1 MCVYKWTSVAA
12 MKVSGV
18 IAEKKLFGMRL
29 FVLIAACLT
38 SAVKGEA
45 VQQHFR
51 IRPSNSSVLEGGEVV
66 IPCEVTNRV
75 GAVQWVKDGFAYVI
89 QPNGDIVGHPRLKMI
104 GDQNAGIYNLRI
116 TDASLTDDGEY
127 ECQVG
132 RYLRIKPIRASA
144 HLIVT
149 SPPRKVEISS
159 HPNNR
164 EIEVK
169 VGESRRLECIVRS
182 AKPAASIIWY
192 RGNVQIKGGDTTTNA
207 ISIEGDKDAK
217 PGETSRELL
226 KYDTHGSITIVPTA
240 DDNGMDYTC
249 EASHEA
255 IPIDRPMRA
264 TIRLSVFYPPGQPYI
279 EGYTE
284 GETVQRGQNVE
295 LSCRSRGGN
304 PPADIIW
311 YRNGERI
318 SSFTRRENTFSENVL
333 SFIARAEDEK
343 ARYRCEVSNVMS
355 VQPMKVHV
363 DLTVLF
369 APAGV
374 TITGPTEAKAD
385 DQVHITC
392 MTENSNPPADIKWT
406 VDGHNFES
414 NSSKTEP
421 APNGGWIT
429 TSNVTFSINRKSRS
443 IVVIC
448 HASNAKLT
456 ENVVGTHTI
465 NVIYPPSKLSVTG
478 YEEGTTIVAGTV
490 LKLMCIAT
498 AGNPL
503 ATLTWYKNDRKVS
516 LGTVR
521 QRNHAVSSELAILV
535 NASDNNAHV
544 RCEATNSATEIPLL
558 KVLVLKVNF
567 PPERVK
573 INREPQDFH
582 AGQEGR
588 IICESSSSNPAAEM
602 SWWKNGIPVTG
613 TRNGTKP
620 GLHGGYL
627 SFVELSLDLT
637 EDMNGEVYTCEAKNT
652 ELGRSI
658 HDATTLD
665 VLYKPIFSPLDPFEL
680 TGLEGEPFVIS
691 VSARGNPNTTE
702 YTWTR
707 DGLPIVSSNRR
718 VTAHG
723 STLNITKL
731 DRHDAGTYICEALNK
746 EGTTFYQL
754 NLTVQYPA
762 KIKRISSS
770 GIVYPPGIEA
780 KLFCEIDGSP
790 IGDEFVTWQKVGS
803 NLEPGR
809 YSTSFVNRT
818 SYLHIERPSQ
828 QDVGEYL
835 CKVNNGIGNVTSDP
849 ILFITNFKPEM
860 TNTPLTRKA
869 AANKGI
875 SVHLYCKARGSPL
888 PRFSWIF
895 NRKTLSP
902 NTTENKYSITHSD
915 LSELYSETVLT
926 IHNVKAQDYGKY
938 ECRAQNKVGQSSEDI
953 LLDVTSP
960 PDKPSDLEVYNVT
973 HDSVTLIWKR
983 GFDGGLPTSYQI
995 RWRQALDYEARY
1007 YYLDIS
1013 PGENKATI
1021 SGLSLGTYYVF
1032 SVKAINEKGDSG
1044 FLPDLVKVQTL
1055 REAPPTELTS
1065 SENSSSYIIVI
1076 IITVSA
1082 SACLLIAAT
1091 IVFATIKSK
1100 KKAQRAGINK
1110 SQTADMYAPS
1120 TVNGDTMTGELSSMS
1135 DEKSDVNFDA
1145 NDYVQDEGRK
1155 TAAST
1160 YLIDQ
1165 TMQDYGKGGLEMQV
1179 HQGTLGRRSN
1189 HMQTSMNMDSPP
1201 QRTTASGT
1209 LSVSKSSYIGNPSP
1223 APPNDVSFYSVEMD
1237 NGGRGYMSYDGNP
1250 SPAPPPIGDPSGG
1263 PYYPTSLGS
1272 TGHIMGGH
1280 LGAGTGTL
1288 TRTRTLP
1295 RPVPPPDVTV
1305 MTAGTKSP
1313 IPPSVPPPPATFAR
1327 AGPNNAGPHPHA
1339 HTHPAPPPPPCQS
1352 HPLSTFAATPTYSDI
1367 DGHLV

>member
-1 MCVYKWTSVAA
+1 MEA
-12 MKVSGV
+12 SGV
-18 IAEKKLFGMRL
+18 IAERLLGMRL
-29 FVLIAACLT
+29 VGMRFLVLVAACLIPT
-38 SAVKGEA
+38 VKGEG
-45 VQQHFR
+45 QYFR
-51 IRPSNSSVLEGGEVV
+51 VRPSNSSVLEGGEVT
-66 IPCEVTNRV
+66 ISCEVGNRV
-75 GAVQWVKDGFAYVI
+75 GTVQWVKDGFAYVI
-89 QPNGDIVGHPRLKMI
+89 QQNGEIVGHPRLKLI
-104 GDQNAGIYNLRI
+104 GDQNAGIFNLKI

-132 RYLRIKPIRASA
+132 RYLRVKPIRASA

-149 SPPRKVEISS
+149 SPPQKVAISN
-159 HPNNR
+159 HPKKQI
-164 EIEVK
+164 IEVK
-169 VGESRRLECIVRS
+169 VGESRRLECIVS
-182 AKPAASIIWY
+182 AAKPAASIIWY
-192 RGNVQIKGGDTTTNA
+192 RGNTQIKGGDTTIAA
-207 ISIEGDKDAK
+207 ISIQGDKEK
-217 PGETSRELL
+217 PGDTKELL
-226 KYDTHGSITIVPTA
+226 KYDTHGSITIMPTA

-249 EASHEA
+249 EASHPA

-264 TIRLSVFYPPGQPYI
+264 TITLSVFYPPGPPYI

-295 LSCRSRGGN
+295 LACRSRGGN
-304 PPADIIW
+304 PQAEIVW
-311 YRNGERI
+311 YRNDEKV
-318 SSFTRRENTFSENVL
+318 TAAHRRGPGVSENVY
-333 SFIARAEDEK
+333 SFIARAEDDK
-343 ARYRCEVSNVMS
+343 ARYRCEVSNIMS

-385 DQVHITC
+385 DQVLITC
-392 MTENSNPPADIKWT
+392 TTENSNPPADIKWT

-414 NSSKTEP
+414 NASKTEL

-429 TSNVTFSINRKSRS
+429 SSNVTFSINRKSRS

-465 NVIYPPSKLSVTG
+465 NVIYPPSKLIVTG

-490 LKLMCIAT
+490 LKLMCTAT

-503 ATLTWYKNDRKVS
+503 PTLTWYKNDRKV

-558 KVLVLKVNF
+558 KVLVLKVYF

-588 IICESSSSNPAAEM
+588 LICESSSSNPAAEM
-602 SWWKNGIPVTG
+602 SWWKNGIPVPG
-613 TRNGTKP
+613 TRNSTKP

-627 SFVELSLDLT
+627 SSVELTLDLT
-637 EDMNGEVYTCEAKNT
+637 EDMNGEVYTCEAKNA
-652 ELGRSI
+652 ELGRSS

-665 VLYKPIFSPLDPFEL
+665 VLYKPIFSPLDPYEL

-707 DGLPIVSSNRR
+707 DGLPLGSNGKRI
-718 VTAHG
+718 TAHG
-723 STLNITKL
+723 STLNITRL

-762 KIKRISSS
+762 KIKRTSSS

-780 KLFCEIDGSP
+780 KLFCEVDGSP
-790 IGDEFVTWQKVGS
+790 IGDEYVTWQKIGS
-803 NLEPGR
+803 NPELPGR
-809 YSTSFVNRT
+809 YSTSFINRT
-818 SYLHIERPSQ
+818 SYLHIENPSQ
-828 QDVGEYL
+828 EDVGEYR
-835 CKVNNGIGNVTSDP
+835 CKVNNGIGNITSDP

-875 SVHLYCKARGSPL
+875 NVQLFCKARGSPL
-888 PRFSWIF
+888 PHFTWIF
-895 NRKTLSP
+895 NGKTLLP
-902 NTTENKYSITHSD
+902 NATEDKYSITHSD
-915 LSELYSETVLT
+915 LSELYSETTLT
-926 IHNVKAQDYGKY
+926 IYKVRSQDYGKY
-938 ECRAQNKVGQSSEDI
+938 ECLAQNKMGHSTENI

-960 PDKPSDLEVYNVT
+960 PDKPSDLEIYNYT

-983 GFDGGLPTSYQI
+983 GFDGGLPTSHQI
-995 RWRQALDYEARY
+995 RWRQALDYEDRY
-1007 YYLDIS
+1007 HYLDVV
-1013 PGENKATI
+1013 PGEYKATI

-1055 REAPPTELTS
+1055 RPNNEENLPDVLSEKGDFPMNYIYTLAATS
-1065 SENSSSYIIVI
+1065 VIIFIVNVFIMSWYIIRKRNK
-1076 IITVSA
+1076 T
-1082 SACLLIAAT
+1082 
-1091 IVFATIKSK
+1091 
-1100 KKAQRAGINK
+1100 RINK

-1145 NDYVQDEGRK
+1145 NDYVDEGRK

-1165 TMQDYGKGGLEMQV
+1165 TMQDFGKGGLEMQV

-1250 SPAPPPIGDPSGG
+1250 SPAPPAIDPTGG
-1263 PYYPTSLGS
+1263 PYYPSSMGS

-1280 LGAGTGTL
+1280 MTGASTGTL

-1327 AGPNNAGPHPHA
+1327 AGTNNGGPHSHPHL
-1339 HTHPAPPPPPCQS
+1339 HPPPPSCQS
-1352 HPLSTFAATPTYSDI
+1352 HPLSTFAATPSYSDI

>member
-1 MCVYKWTSVAA
+1 MET
-12 MKVSGV
+12 SGV
-18 IAEKKLFGMRL
+18 IAGRRLPGMRFL
-29 FVLIAACLT
+29 LLAAACLLP
-38 SAVKGEA
+38 AVKGEG
-45 VQQHFR
+45 QYFR
-51 IRPSNSSVLEGGEVV
+51 VRPSNSSVLEGGEV
-66 IPCEVTNRV
+66 IISCEVGNRV
-75 GAVQWVKDGFAYVI
+75 GTVQWVKDGFAYVI
-89 QPNGDIVGHPRLKMI
+89 QPNGEIVGHPRLKLI
-104 GDQNAGIYNLRI
+104 GDQNAGIFNLRI

-149 SPPRKVEISS
+149 SPPQKVAISN
-159 HPNNR
+159 HPKKQI
-164 EIEVK
+164 IEVK
-169 VGESRRLECIVRS
+169 VGESRRLECVVS
-182 AKPAASIIWY
+182 AAKPAASIIWY
-192 RGNVQIKGGDTTTNA
+192 RGNVILKDGDTTIAA
-207 ISIEGDKDAK
+207 ISIQGDKEK
-217 PGETSRELL
+217 PGETKELL
-226 KYDTHGSITIVPTA
+226 KYDTHGSITIMPTA

-249 EASHEA
+249 EASHPA

-264 TIRLSVFYPPGQPYI
+264 TIKLSVFYPPGQPYI

-295 LSCRSRGGN
+295 LACRSRGGN
-304 PPADIIW
+304 PPAEIVW
-311 YRNGERI
+311 YRNDEKV
-318 SSFTRRENTFSENVL
+318 TAAHRRGPSVSENVY
-333 SFIARAEDEK
+333 SFIARAEDDK
-343 ARYRCEVSNVMS
+343 ARYRCEISNIMS
-355 VQPMKVHV
+355 VQPMKAHV

-369 APAGV
+369 APSEV
-374 TITGPTEAKAD
+374 NINGPTEAKAD
-385 DQVHITC
+385 DQVLITC
-392 MTENSNPPADIKWT
+392 TTENSNPPADIKWT

-414 NSSKTEP
+414 NASKTEP

-429 TSNVTFSINRKSRS
+429 SSNVTFSINRKSRS

-465 NVIYPPSKLSVTG
+465 NVIYPPSKLTVTG

-490 LKLMCIAT
+490 LKLMCTAT

-503 ATLTWYKNDRKVS
+503 ATLTWYKNDRKV

-521 QRNHAVSSELAILV
+521 QRGNHAVSNELTMLV

-544 RCEATNSATEIPLL
+544 RCEATNSATEIPML
-558 KVLVLKVNF
+558 KVLVLKVYF

-588 IICESSSSNPAAEM
+588 LICESSSSNPAAEM
-602 SWWKNGIPVTG
+602 SWWKNGIPVPG
-613 TRNGTKP
+613 ARNSTKP

-627 SFVELSLDLT
+627 SSVELSLDLT
-637 EDMNGEVYTCEAKNT
+637 EDMNGEVYTCEAKNA
-652 ELGRSI
+652 ELGRSS

-665 VLYKPIFSPLDPFEL
+665 VLYKPIFSPLDPSEL
-680 TGLEGEPFVIS
+680 TGSEGEPFVIS

-707 DGLPIVSSNRR
+707 DGLPLGSSGKRI
-718 VTAHG
+718 TAHG
-723 STLNITKL
+723 STLNITRL

-762 KIKRISSS
+762 KIKRTSSS

-780 KLFCEIDGSP
+780 KLFCEVDGSP
-790 IGDEFVTWQKVGS
+790 IGDEYVTWQKIGS
-803 NLEPGR
+803 NPELPGR

-818 SYLHIERPSQ
+818 SYLHIEYPSQ
-828 QDVGEYL
+828 EDVGEYR

-875 SVHLYCKARGSPL
+875 NVQLFCKARGSPL
-888 PRFSWIF
+888 PRFTWIF
-895 NRKTLSP
+895 NGKTLLP
-902 NTTENKYSITHSD
+902 NATEDKYSITHSD
-915 LSELYSETVLT
+915 LSELYSETMLT
-926 IHNVKAQDYGKY
+926 IYHVRSQDYGKY
-938 ECRAQNKVGQSSEDI
+938 ECRAQNKMGLSTDDI

-960 PDKPSDLEVYNVT
+960 PDKPSDLEVYNYT
-973 HDSVTLIWKR
+973 HDSVTLAWKR
-983 GFDGGLPTSYQI
+983 GFDGGLSTSHQI
-995 RWRQALDYEARY
+995 RWRLAQDYEDRY
-1007 YYLDIS
+1007 YYLDVP
-1013 PGENKATI
+1013 PGEYKATI

-1044 FLPDLVKVQTL
+1044 FLPDLLKVQTL

-1100 KKAQRAGINK
+1100 KKVQRAGINK

-1145 NDYVQDEGRK
+1145 NDYVDEGRK

-1165 TMQDYGKGGLEMQV
+1165 TMQDFGKGGLEMQV

-1209 LSVSKSSYIGNPSP
+1209 LSGTLSKSSYIGNPSP

-1237 NGGRGYMSYDGNP
+1237 NGGRGYISYDGNP
-1250 SPAPPPIGDPSGG
+1250 SPAPPAIDPTGG
-1263 PYYPTSLGS
+1263 PYYPSSMGS

-1280 LGAGTGTL
+1280 MTGAGTGTL

-1327 AGPNNAGPHPHA
+1327 AGANNGGPHPHP
-1339 HTHPAPPPPPCQS
+1339 HSHPAPPPPSCQS

>member
-1 MCVYKWTSVAA
+1 MEA
-12 MKVSGV
+12 SGV
-18 IAEKKLFGMRL
+18 IAERLLGMRL
-29 FVLIAACLT
+29 VGMRFLVLVAACLIPT
-38 SAVKGEA
+38 IKGDG
-45 VQQHFR
+45 QYFR
-51 IRPSNSSVLEGGEVV
+51 VRPSNSSVLEGGEVT
-66 IPCEVTNRV
+66 ISCEVGNRV
-75 GAVQWVKDGFAYVI
+75 GTVQWVKDGFAYVI
-89 QPNGDIVGHPRLKMI
+89 QQNGEIVGHPRLKLI
-104 GDQNAGIYNLRI
+104 GDQNAGIFNLKI

-132 RYLRIKPIRASA
+132 RYLRVKPIRASA

-149 SPPRKVEISS
+149 SPPQKVAISN
-159 HPNNR
+159 HPKKQV
-164 EIEVK
+164 IEVK
-169 VGESRRLECIVRS
+169 VGESRRLECIVS
-182 AKPAASIIWY
+182 AAKPAASIIWY
-192 RGNVQIKGGDTTTNA
+192 RGNTQIKGGDTTIAA
-207 ISIEGDKDAK
+207 ISIQGDKEK
-217 PGETSRELL
+217 PGETKELL
-226 KYDTHGSITIVPTA
+226 KYDTHGSITIMPTA

-249 EASHEA
+249 EASHPA

-264 TIRLSVFYPPGQPYI
+264 TITLSVFYPPGPPYI

-295 LSCRSRGGN
+295 LACRSRGGN
-304 PPADIIW
+304 PQAEIVW
-311 YRNGERI
+311 YRNDEKV
-318 SSFTRRENTFSENVL
+318 TAAHRRGPGVSENVY
-333 SFIARAEDEK
+333 SFIARAEDDK
-343 ARYRCEVSNVMS
+343 ARYRCEVSNIMS

-385 DQVHITC
+385 DQVLITC
-392 MTENSNPPADIKWT
+392 TTENSNPPADIKWT

-414 NSSKTEP
+414 NASKTEL

-429 TSNVTFSINRKSRS
+429 SSNVTFSINRKSRS

-465 NVIYPPSKLSVTG
+465 NVIYPPSKLTVTG

-490 LKLMCIAT
+490 LKLMCTAT

-503 ATLTWYKNDRKVS
+503 ATLTWYKNDRKV

-558 KVLVLKVNF
+558 NVLVLKVYF

-588 IICESSSSNPAAEM
+588 LICESSSSNPAAEM
-602 SWWKNGIPVTG
+602 SWWKNGIPVPG
-613 TRNGTKP
+613 TRNSTKP

-627 SFVELSLDLT
+627 SSVELTLDLT
-637 EDMNGEVYTCEAKNT
+637 EDMNGEVYTCEAKNA
-652 ELGRSI
+652 ELGRSS

-665 VLYKPIFSPLDPFEL
+665 VLYKPIFSPLDPYEL

-707 DGLPIVSSNRR
+707 DGLPLGSSGKRI
-718 VTAHG
+718 TAHG
-723 STLNITKL
+723 STLNITRL

-762 KIKRISSS
+762 KIKRTSSS

-780 KLFCEIDGSP
+780 KLFCEVDGSP
-790 IGDEFVTWQKVGS
+790 IGDEYVTWQKIGS
-803 NLEPGR
+803 NPELPGR
-809 YSTSFVNRT
+809 YSTSFINRT
-818 SYLHIERPSQ
+818 SYLHIENPSQ
-828 QDVGEYL
+828 EDVGEYR
-835 CKVNNGIGNVTSDP
+835 CKVNNGIGNITSDP

-875 SVHLYCKARGSPL
+875 NVQLFCKARGSPL
-888 PRFSWIF
+888 PHFTWIF
-895 NRKTLSP
+895 NGKTLLP
-902 NTTENKYSITHSD
+902 NATEDKYSITHSD
-915 LSELYSETVLT
+915 LSELYSETTLT
-926 IHNVKAQDYGKY
+926 IYKVRSQDYGKY
-938 ECRAQNKVGQSSEDI
+938 ECLAQNKMGHSTENI

-960 PDKPSDLEVYNVT
+960 PDKPSDLEVYNYT

-983 GFDGGLPTSYQI
+983 GFDGGLPTSHQI
-995 RWRQALDYEARY
+995 RWRQALDYDDRY
-1007 YYLDIS
+1007 HYLDVV
-1013 PGENKATI
+1013 PGEYKATI

-1055 REAPPTELTS
+1055 REAPPTESTS

-1100 KKAQRAGINK
+1100 KKVQRTGINK

-1145 NDYVQDEGRK
+1145 NDYVDEGRK

-1165 TMQDYGKGGLEMQV
+1165 TMQDFGKGGLEMQV

-1209 LSVSKSSYIGNPSP
+1209 LSGTLSKSSYIGNPSP

-1237 NGGRGYMSYDGNP
+1237 NGGRGYIGYDGNP
-1250 SPAPPPIGDPSGG
+1250 SPAPPAIDPTGG
-1263 PYYPTSLGS
+1263 PYYPSSMGS

-1280 LGAGTGTL
+1280 MTGASTGTL

-1327 AGPNNAGPHPHA
+1327 AGTNNGGPHSHPHL
-1339 HTHPAPPPPPCQS
+1339 HPPPPSCQS
-1352 HPLSTFAATPTYSDI
+1352 HPLSTFAATPSYSDI

>member
-1 MCVYKWTSVAA
+1 MEA
-12 MKVSGV
+12 SGV
-18 IAEKKLFGMRL
+18 IAERLLGMRL
-29 FVLIAACLT
+29 VGMRFLVLVAACLIPT
-38 SAVKGEA
+38 VKGEG
-45 VQQHFR
+45 QYFR
-51 IRPSNSSVLEGGEVV
+51 VRPSNSSVLEGGEVT
-66 IPCEVTNRV
+66 ISCEVGNRV
-75 GAVQWVKDGFAYVI
+75 GTVQWVKDGFAYVI
-89 QPNGDIVGHPRLKMI
+89 QQNGEIVGHPRLKLI
-104 GDQNAGIYNLRI
+104 GDQNAGIFNLKI

-132 RYLRIKPIRASA
+132 RYLRVKPIRASA

-149 SPPRKVEISS
+149 SPPQKVAISN
-159 HPNNR
+159 HPKKQI
-164 EIEVK
+164 IEVK
-169 VGESRRLECIVRS
+169 VGESRRLECIVS
-182 AKPAASIIWY
+182 AAKPAASIIWY
-192 RGNVQIKGGDTTTNA
+192 RGNTQIKGGDTTIAA
-207 ISIEGDKDAK
+207 ISIQGDKEK
-217 PGETSRELL
+217 PGDTKELL
-226 KYDTHGSITIVPTA
+226 KYDTHGSITIMPTA

-249 EASHEA
+249 EASHPA

-264 TIRLSVFYPPGQPYI
+264 TITLSVFYPPGPPYI

-295 LSCRSRGGN
+295 LACRSRGGN
-304 PPADIIW
+304 PQAEIVW
-311 YRNGERI
+311 YRNDEKV
-318 SSFTRRENTFSENVL
+318 TAAHRRGPGVSENVY
-333 SFIARAEDEK
+333 SFIARAEDDK
-343 ARYRCEVSNVMS
+343 ARYRCEVSNIMS

-385 DQVHITC
+385 DQVLITC
-392 MTENSNPPADIKWT
+392 TTENSNPPADIKWT

-414 NSSKTEP
+414 NASKTEL

-429 TSNVTFSINRKSRS
+429 SSNVTFSINRKSRS

-465 NVIYPPSKLSVTG
+465 NVIYPPSKLIVTG

-490 LKLMCIAT
+490 LKLMCTAT

-503 ATLTWYKNDRKVS
+503 PTLTWYKNDRKV

-558 KVLVLKVNF
+558 KVLVLKVYF

-588 IICESSSSNPAAEM
+588 LICESSSSNPAAEM
-602 SWWKNGIPVTG
+602 SWWKNGIPVPG
-613 TRNGTKP
+613 TRNSTKP

-627 SFVELSLDLT
+627 SSVELTLDLT
-637 EDMNGEVYTCEAKNT
+637 EDMNGEVYTCEAKNA
-652 ELGRSI
+652 ELGRSS

-665 VLYKPIFSPLDPFEL
+665 VLYKPIFSPLDPYEL

-707 DGLPIVSSNRR
+707 DGLPLGSNGKRI
-718 VTAHG
+718 TAHG
-723 STLNITKL
+723 STLNITRL

-762 KIKRISSS
+762 KIKRTSSS

-780 KLFCEIDGSP
+780 KLFCEVDGSP
-790 IGDEFVTWQKVGS
+790 IGDEYVTWQKIGS
-803 NLEPGR
+803 NPELPGR
-809 YSTSFVNRT
+809 YSTSFINRT
-818 SYLHIERPSQ
+818 SYLHIENPSQ
-828 QDVGEYL
+828 EDVGEYR
-835 CKVNNGIGNVTSDP
+835 CKVNNGIGNITSDP

-875 SVHLYCKARGSPL
+875 NVQLFCKARGSPL
-888 PRFSWIF
+888 PHFTWIF
-895 NRKTLSP
+895 NGKTLLP
-902 NTTENKYSITHSD
+902 NATEDKYSITHSD
-915 LSELYSETVLT
+915 LSELYSETTLT
-926 IHNVKAQDYGKY
+926 IYKVRSQDYGKY
-938 ECRAQNKVGQSSEDI
+938 ECLAQNKMGHSTENI

-960 PDKPSDLEVYNVT
+960 PDKPSDLEIYNYT

-983 GFDGGLPTSYQI
+983 GFDGGLPTSHQI
-995 RWRQALDYEARY
+995 RWRQALDYEDRY
-1007 YYLDIS
+1007 HYLDVV
-1013 PGENKATI
+1013 PGEYKATI

-1055 REAPPTELTS
+1055 RPNNEENLPDVLSEKGDFPMNYIYTLAATS
-1065 SENSSSYIIVI
+1065 VIIFIVNVFIMSWYIIRKRNK
-1076 IITVSA
+1076 T
-1082 SACLLIAAT
+1082 
-1091 IVFATIKSK
+1091 
-1100 KKAQRAGINK
+1100 RINK

-1145 NDYVQDEGRK
+1145 NDYVDEGRK

-1165 TMQDYGKGGLEMQV
+1165 TMQDFGKGGLEMQV

-1209 LSVSKSSYIGNPSP
+1209 LSGTLSKSSYIGNPSP

-1250 SPAPPPIGDPSGG
+1250 SPAPPAIDPTGG
-1263 PYYPTSLGS
+1263 PYYPSSMGS

-1280 LGAGTGTL
+1280 MTGASTGTL

-1327 AGPNNAGPHPHA
+1327 AGTNNGGPHSHPHL
-1339 HTHPAPPPPPCQS
+1339 HPPPPSCQS
-1352 HPLSTFAATPTYSDI
+1352 HPLSTFAATPSYSDI

>member
-1 MCVYKWTSVAA
+1 MEA
-12 MKVSGV
+12 SGV
-18 IAEKKLFGMRL
+18 IAERLLGMRL
-29 FVLIAACLT
+29 VGMRFLVLVAACLIPV
-38 SAVKGEA
+38 VKGEG
-45 VQQHFR
+45 QYFR
-51 IRPSNSSVLEGGEVV
+51 VRPSNSSVLEGGEVT
-66 IPCEVTNRV
+66 ISCEVGNRV
-75 GAVQWVKDGFAYVI
+75 GTVQWVKDGFAYVI
-89 QPNGDIVGHPRLKMI
+89 QQNGEIVGHPRLKLI
-104 GDQNAGIYNLRI
+104 GDQSSGIFNLKI

-149 SPPRKVEISS
+149 SPPQKVAISN
-159 HPNNR
+159 HPKKQI
-164 EIEVK
+164 IEVK
-169 VGESRRLECIVRS
+169 VGESRRLECIVS
-182 AKPAASIIWY
+182 AAKPAASIIWY
-192 RGNVQIKGGDTTTNA
+192 RGNTQIKGGDTTIAA
-207 ISIEGDKDAK
+207 ISIQGDKEK
-217 PGETSRELL
+217 PGETKELV
-226 KYDTHGSITIVPTA
+226 KYDTHGSITIMPTA

-249 EASHEA
+249 EASHPA

-264 TIRLSVFYPPGQPYI
+264 TITLSVFYPPGPPYI

-295 LSCRSRGGN
+295 LACRSRGGN
-304 PPADIIW
+304 PQAEIVW
-311 YRNGERI
+311 YRNNEKV
-318 SSFTRRENTFSENVL
+318 TAAHRRGPGVSENVY
-333 SFIARAEDEK
+333 SFIARAEDDK
-343 ARYRCEVSNVMS
+343 ARYRCEVSNIMS

-385 DQVHITC
+385 DQVLITC
-392 MTENSNPPADIKWT
+392 TTENSNPPADIKWT

-414 NSSKTEP
+414 NASKTEL

-429 TSNVTFSINRKSRS
+429 SSNVTFSINRKSRS

-465 NVIYPPSKLSVTG
+465 NVIYPPSKLTVTG

-490 LKLMCIAT
+490 LKLMCTAT

-503 ATLTWYKNDRKVS
+503 ATLTWYKNDRKV

-544 RCEATNSATEIPLL
+544 RCEAMNSATEIPLL
-558 KVLVLKVNF
+558 KVLVLKVHF

-588 IICESSSSNPAAEM
+588 LICESSSSNPAAEM
-602 SWWKNGIPVTG
+602 SWWKNGIPVPG
-613 TRNGTKP
+613 TRNSTKP

-627 SFVELSLDLT
+627 SSVELTLDLT
-637 EDMNGEVYTCEAKNT
+637 EDMNGEVYTCEAKNA
-652 ELGRSI
+652 ELGRSS

-665 VLYKPIFSPLDPFEL
+665 VLYKPIFSPLDPYEL

-707 DGLPIVSSNRR
+707 DGLPLGSSGKRI
-718 VTAHG
+718 TAHG
-723 STLNITKL
+723 STLNITRL

-762 KIKRISSS
+762 KIKRTSSS

-780 KLFCEIDGSP
+780 KLFCEVDGSP
-790 IGDEFVTWQKVGS
+790 IGDEYVTWQKIGS
-803 NLEPGR
+803 NPELPGR
-809 YSTSFVNRT
+809 YSTSFINRT
-818 SYLHIERPSQ
+818 SYLHIENPSQ
-828 QDVGEYL
+828 EDVGEYR
-835 CKVNNGIGNVTSDP
+835 CKVNNGIGNITSDP

-875 SVHLYCKARGSPL
+875 NVQLFCKARGSPL
-888 PRFSWIF
+888 PHFTWIF
-895 NRKTLSP
+895 NGKTLLP
-902 NTTENKYSITHSD
+902 NATEDKYSITHSD
-915 LSELYSETVLT
+915 LSELYSETTLT
-926 IHNVKAQDYGKY
+926 IYKVRSQDYGKY
-938 ECRAQNKVGQSSEDI
+938 ECLAQNKMGHSTENI

-960 PDKPSDLEVYNVT
+960 PDKPSDLEVYNYT

-983 GFDGGLPTSYQI
+983 GFDGGLPTSHQI
-995 RWRQALDYEARY
+995 RWRQALDYDDRY
-1007 YYLDIS
+1007 HYLDVL
-1013 PGENKATI
+1013 PGEYKATI

-1100 KKAQRAGINK
+1100 KKVQRTGINK

-1145 NDYVQDEGRK
+1145 NDYVDEGRK

-1165 TMQDYGKGGLEMQV
+1165 TMQDFGKGGLEMQV

-1209 LSVSKSSYIGNPSP
+1209 LSGTLSKSSYIGNPSP

-1237 NGGRGYMSYDGNP
+1237 NGGRGYMGYDGNP
-1250 SPAPPPIGDPSGG
+1250 SPAPPAIDPTGG
-1263 PYYPTSLGS
+1263 PYYPSSMGS

-1280 LGAGTGTL
+1280 MTGASTGTL

-1327 AGPNNAGPHPHA
+1327 AGANNGGPHSHPHS
-1339 HTHPAPPPPPCQS
+1339 HPPPPSCQS
-1352 HPLSTFAATPTYSDI
+1352 HPLSTFAATPSYSDI

>member
-1 MCVYKWTSVAA
+1 M
-12 MKVSGV
+12 
-18 IAEKKLFGMRL
+18 IAERLLGMRHIGMRFL
-29 FVLIAACLT
+29 VLAAACLIP
-38 SAVKGEA
+38 AVKGDG
-45 VQQHFR
+45 QYFR
-51 IRPSNSSVLEGGEVV
+51 VRPNNSSVLEGGEV
-66 IPCEVTNRV
+66 IISCEVGNRV
-75 GAVQWVKDGFAYVI
+75 GTVQWVKDGFAYVI
-89 QPNGDIVGHPRLKMI
+89 QPNGEIVGHPRLKLI
-104 GDQNAGIYNLRI
+104 GDQNAGIFNLRI

-132 RYLRIKPIRASA
+132 RYLRVKPIRASA

-149 SPPRKVEISS
+149 SPPQKVSISN
-159 HPNNR
+159 HPKKQI
-164 EIEVK
+164 IEVK
-169 VGESRRLECIVRS
+169 VGESRRLECVVS
-182 AKPAASIIWY
+182 AAKPAASIIWY
-192 RGNVQIKGGDTTTNA
+192 RGNVQIKGGDTTITP
-207 ISIEGDKDAK
+207 ISIQGDKETAK
-217 PGETSRELL
+217 PGETKELL
-226 KYDTHGSITIVPTA
+226 KYDTHGSITIMPTA

-249 EASHEA
+249 EASHLA
-255 IPIDRPMRA
+255 IPIDKPMRA
-264 TIRLSVFYPPGQPYI
+264 TVTLSVFYPPGPPYI

-295 LSCRSRGGN
+295 LACRSRGGN
-304 PPADIIW
+304 PQAEIVW
-311 YRNGERI
+311 YRNDEKV
-318 SSFTRRENTFSENVL
+318 TAAHRRGQGVSENVY
-333 SFIARAEDEK
+333 SFIARAEDDK
-343 ARYRCEVSNVMS
+343 ARYRCEVSNIMS

-369 APAGV
+369 APTGV

-385 DQVHITC
+385 DQVLITC
-392 MTENSNPPADIKWT
+392 TTENSNPPADIKWT

-414 NSSKTEP
+414 NASKTEL

-429 TSNVTFSINRKSRS
+429 SSNVTFSINRKSRS

-448 HASNAKLT
+448 HASNTRLT

-465 NVIYPPSKLSVTG
+465 NVIYPPSRLSVSGHDESQSIT
-478 YEEGTTIVAGTV
+478 AGTV
-490 LKLMCIAT
+490 LKLSCTAV

-503 ATLTWYKNDRKVS
+503 PTLTWYKNDRKV

-521 QRNHAVSSELAILV
+521 QRNQAMTSELAILV

-588 IICESSSSNPAAEM
+588 LICESSSSNPAAEM
-602 SWWKNGIPVTG
+602 SWWKNGIPVPG
-613 TRNGTKP
+613 TRNSTKP

-627 SFVELSLDLT
+627 SSVELTLDLT

-652 ELGRSI
+652 QLGRSS

-665 VLYKPIFSPLDPFEL
+665 VLYKPIFSPLDPYEL

-707 DGLPIVSSNRR
+707 DGLPLGGSGKRI
-718 VTAHG
+718 TAHG
-723 STLNITKL
+723 ATLNITKL
-731 DRHDAGTYICEALNK
+731 DRHDGGTYICEALNK

-762 KIKRISSS
+762 KIKRTSSS

-780 KLFCEIDGSP
+780 KLFCEVDGSP
-790 IGDEFVTWQKVGS
+790 ISDEFVTWQKIGS
-803 NLEPGR
+803 NPELPGR

-818 SYLHIERPSQ
+818 SYLHIEYPSQ
-828 QDVGEYL
+828 EDVGEYR

-875 SVHLYCKARGSPL
+875 NVQLFCKARGSPL
-888 PRFSWIF
+888 PHFTWIF
-895 NRKTLSP
+895 NGKTLLP
-902 NTTENKYSITHSD
+902 NATEDKYSITHSD
-915 LSELYSETVLT
+915 LTELYSETTLT
-926 IHNVKAQDYGKY
+926 IYRVRGQDYGKY
-938 ECRAQNKVGQSSEDI
+938 ECRAHNKMGQSSDEI

-960 PDKPSDLEVYNVT
+960 PDKPSDLEVYNYT

-983 GFDGGLPTSYQI
+983 GFDGGLPTSHQI
-995 RWRQALDYEARY
+995 RWRQALDYEDRY
-1007 YYLDIS
+1007 HYVDVP
-1013 PGENKATI
+1013 PGEYKATI

-1055 REAPPTELTS
+1055 RPNKEENLPDVLSEKGDFPLNYIYTLAATS
-1065 SENSSSYIIVI
+1065 VIIFIVNVFIMLWYIIR
-1076 IITVSA
+1076 
-1082 SACLLIAAT
+1082 
-1091 IVFATIKSK
+1091 KRN
-1100 KKAQRAGINK
+1100 KARINK

-1145 NDYVQDEGRK
+1145 NDYVDEGRK

-1165 TMQDYGKGGLEMQV
+1165 TMQDFGKGGLEMQV

-1209 LSVSKSSYIGNPSP
+1209 LSGTLSKSSYIGNPSP

-1237 NGGRGYMSYDGNP
+1237 NGRGYMSYDGNP
-1250 SPAPPPIGDPSGG
+1250 SPAPPVIDPTGG
-1263 PYYPTSLGS
+1263 PYYPSSMGS
-1272 TGHIMGGH
+1272 TGHIMSGH
-1280 LGAGTGTL
+1280 LVAGTGTL

-1327 AGPNNAGPHPHA
+1327 AGANNGGPHSHPHS
-1339 HTHPAPPPPPCQS
+1339 HPAPPPPSCQS
-1352 HPLSTFAATPTYSDI
+1352 HPLSTFAATPSYSDI

>member
-1 MCVYKWTSVAA
+1 MEA
-12 MKVSGV
+12 SGV
-18 IAEKKLFGMRL
+18 IAERLLGMRL
-29 FVLIAACLT
+29 VGMRFLVLVAACLIPV
-38 SAVKGEA
+38 VKGEG
-45 VQQHFR
+45 QYFR
-51 IRPSNSSVLEGGEVV
+51 VRPSNSSVLEGGEVT
-66 IPCEVTNRV
+66 ISCEVGNRV
-75 GAVQWVKDGFAYVI
+75 GTVQWVKDGFAYVI
-89 QPNGDIVGHPRLKMI
+89 QQNGEIVGHPRLKLI
-104 GDQNAGIYNLRI
+104 GDQSSGIFNLKI

-149 SPPRKVEISS
+149 SPPQKVAISN
-159 HPNNR
+159 HPKKQI
-164 EIEVK
+164 IEVK
-169 VGESRRLECIVRS
+169 VGESRRLECIVS
-182 AKPAASIIWY
+182 AAKPAASIIWY
-192 RGNVQIKGGDTTTNA
+192 RGNTQIKGGDTTIAA
-207 ISIEGDKDAK
+207 ISIQGDKEK
-217 PGETSRELL
+217 PGETKELV
-226 KYDTHGSITIVPTA
+226 KYDTHGSITIMPTA

-249 EASHEA
+249 EASHPA

-264 TIRLSVFYPPGQPYI
+264 TITLSVFYPPGPPYI

-295 LSCRSRGGN
+295 LACRSRGGN
-304 PPADIIW
+304 PQAEIVW
-311 YRNGERI
+311 YRNNEKV
-318 SSFTRRENTFSENVL
+318 TAAHRRGPGVSENVY
-333 SFIARAEDEK
+333 SFIARAEDDK
-343 ARYRCEVSNVMS
+343 ARYRCEVSNIMS

-385 DQVHITC
+385 DQVLITC
-392 MTENSNPPADIKWT
+392 TTENSNPPADIKWT

-414 NSSKTEP
+414 NASKTEL

-429 TSNVTFSINRKSRS
+429 SSNVTFSINRKSRS

-465 NVIYPPSKLSVTG
+465 NVIYPPSKLTVTG

-490 LKLMCIAT
+490 LKLMCTAT

-503 ATLTWYKNDRKVS
+503 ATLTWYKNDRKV

-544 RCEATNSATEIPLL
+544 RCEAMNSATEIPLL
-558 KVLVLKVNF
+558 KVLVLKVHF

-588 IICESSSSNPAAEM
+588 LICESSSSNPAAEM
-602 SWWKNGIPVTG
+602 SWWKNGIPVPG
-613 TRNGTKP
+613 TRNSTKP

-627 SFVELSLDLT
+627 SSVELTLDLT
-637 EDMNGEVYTCEAKNT
+637 EDMNGEVYTCEAKNA
-652 ELGRSI
+652 ELGRSS

-665 VLYKPIFSPLDPFEL
+665 VLYKPIFSPLDPYEL

-707 DGLPIVSSNRR
+707 DGLPLGSSGKRI
-718 VTAHG
+718 TAHG
-723 STLNITKL
+723 STLNITRL

-762 KIKRISSS
+762 KIKRTSSS

-780 KLFCEIDGSP
+780 KLFCEVDGSP
-790 IGDEFVTWQKVGS
+790 IGDEYVTWQKIGS
-803 NLEPGR
+803 NPELPGR
-809 YSTSFVNRT
+809 YSTSFINRT
-818 SYLHIERPSQ
+818 SYLHIENPSQ
-828 QDVGEYL
+828 EDVGEYR
-835 CKVNNGIGNVTSDP
+835 CKVNNGIGNITSDP

-875 SVHLYCKARGSPL
+875 NVQLFCKARGSPL
-888 PRFSWIF
+888 PHFTWIF
-895 NRKTLSP
+895 NGKTLLP
-902 NTTENKYSITHSD
+902 NATEDKYSITHSD
-915 LSELYSETVLT
+915 LSELYSETTLT
-926 IHNVKAQDYGKY
+926 IYKVRSQDYGKY
-938 ECRAQNKVGQSSEDI
+938 ECLAQNKMGHSTENI

-960 PDKPSDLEVYNVT
+960 PDKPSDLEVYNYT

-983 GFDGGLPTSYQI
+983 GFDGGLPTSHQI
-995 RWRQALDYEARY
+995 RWRQALDYDDRY
-1007 YYLDIS
+1007 HYLDVL
-1013 PGENKATI
+1013 PGEYKATI

-1100 KKAQRAGINK
+1100 KKVQRTGINK

-1145 NDYVQDEGRK
+1145 NDYVDEGRK

-1165 TMQDYGKGGLEMQV
+1165 TMQDFGKGGLEMQV

-1237 NGGRGYMSYDGNP
+1237 NGGRGYMGYDGNP
-1250 SPAPPPIGDPSGG
+1250 SPAPPAIDPTGG
-1263 PYYPTSLGS
+1263 PYYPSSMGS

-1280 LGAGTGTL
+1280 MTGASTGTL

-1327 AGPNNAGPHPHA
+1327 AGANNGGPHSHPHS
-1339 HTHPAPPPPPCQS
+1339 HPPPPSCQS
-1352 HPLSTFAATPTYSDI
+1352 HPLSTFAATPSYSDI

>member
-1 MCVYKWTSVAA
+1 MAA
-12 MKVSGV
+12 NVTINNHCCILDDLGATLGV
-18 IAEKKLFGMRL
+18 
-29 FVLIAACLT
+29 T
-38 SAVKGEA
+38 YGEG
-45 VQQHFR
+45 QYFR
-51 IRPSNSSVLEGGEVV
+51 VRPSNSSVLEGGEV
-66 IPCEVTNRV
+66 IISCEVGNRV
-75 GAVQWVKDGFAYVI
+75 GTVQWVKDGFAYVI
-89 QPNGDIVGHPRLKMI
+89 QQNGEIVGHPRLKLI
-104 GDQNAGIYNLRI
+104 GDQNAGIFNLKI

-132 RYLRIKPIRASA
+132 RYLRVKPIRASA

-149 SPPRKVEISS
+149 SPPQKVAISN
-159 HPNNR
+159 HPKKQI
-164 EIEVK
+164 IEVK
-169 VGESRRLECIVRS
+169 VGESRRLECIVS
-182 AKPAASIIWY
+182 AAKPAASIIWY
-192 RGNVQIKGGDTTTNA
+192 RGNTQIKGGDTTIAA
-207 ISIEGDKDAK
+207 ISIQGDKEK
-217 PGETSRELL
+217 PGETKELL
-226 KYDTHGSITIVPTA
+226 KYDTHGSITIMPTA

-249 EASHEA
+249 EASHPA

-264 TIRLSVFYPPGQPYI
+264 TITLSVFYPPGPPYI

-295 LSCRSRGGN
+295 LACRSRGGN
-304 PPADIIW
+304 PQAEIVW
-311 YRNGERI
+311 YRNDEKV
-318 SSFTRRENTFSENVL
+318 TAAHRRGPGVSENVY
-333 SFIARAEDEK
+333 SFIARAEDDK
-343 ARYRCEVSNVMS
+343 ARYRCEVSNIMS

-369 APAGV
+369 VPAGV

-385 DQVHITC
+385 DQVLITC
-392 MTENSNPPADIKWT
+392 TTENSNPPADIKWT

-414 NSSKTEP
+414 NASKTEL

-429 TSNVTFSINRKSRS
+429 SSNVTFSINRKSRS

-465 NVIYPPSKLSVTG
+465 NVIYPPSKLTVTG

-503 ATLTWYKNDRKVS
+503 ATLTWYKNDRKV

-521 QRNHAVSSELAILV
+521 QRNHAVSSELVILV

-558 KVLVLKVNF
+558 KVLVLKVYF

-588 IICESSSSNPAAEM
+588 LICESSSSNPAAEM
-602 SWWKNGIPVTG
+602 SWWKNGIPVPG
-613 TRNGTKP
+613 TRNSTKP

-627 SFVELSLDLT
+627 SSVELTLDLT
-637 EDMNGEVYTCEAKNT
+637 EDMNGEVYTCEAKNA
-652 ELGRSI
+652 ELGRSS

-665 VLYKPIFSPLDPFEL
+665 VLYKPIFSPLDPYEL

-707 DGLPIVSSNRR
+707 DGLPLGNNGKRI
-718 VTAHG
+718 TAHG
-723 STLNITKL
+723 STLNITRL

-762 KIKRISSS
+762 KIKRTSSS

-780 KLFCEIDGSP
+780 KLFCEVDGSP
-790 IGDEFVTWQKVGS
+790 IGDEYVTWQKIGS
-803 NLEPGR
+803 NPELPGR
-809 YSTSFVNRT
+809 YSTSFINRT
-818 SYLHIERPSQ
+818 SYLHIENPSQ
-828 QDVGEYL
+828 EDVGEYR
-835 CKVNNGIGNVTSDP
+835 CKVNNGIGNITSDP

-875 SVHLYCKARGSPL
+875 NVQLFCKARGSPL
-888 PRFSWIF
+888 PHFTWIF
-895 NRKTLSP
+895 NGKTLLP
-902 NTTENKYSITHSD
+902 NATEDKYSITHSD
-915 LSELYSETVLT
+915 LSELYSETTLT
-926 IHNVKAQDYGKY
+926 IYKVRSQDYGKY
-938 ECRAQNKVGQSSEDI
+938 ECLAQNKMGHSTENI

-960 PDKPSDLEVYNVT
+960 PDKPSDLEVYNYT

-983 GFDGGLPTSYQI
+983 GFDGGLPTSHQV
-995 RWRQALDYEARY
+995 RWRQALDYDDRY
-1007 YYLDIS
+1007 HYMDVV
-1013 PGENKATI
+1013 PGEYKATI

-1055 REAPPTELTS
+1055 RPNNEENLPDVLSEKGDFPMNYIYTLAATS
-1065 SENSSSYIIVI
+1065 VIIFIVNVFIMSWYIIRKRNK
-1076 IITVSA
+1076 T
-1082 SACLLIAAT
+1082 
-1091 IVFATIKSK
+1091 
-1100 KKAQRAGINK
+1100 RINK

-1145 NDYVQDEGRK
+1145 NDYVDEGRK

-1165 TMQDYGKGGLEMQV
+1165 TMQDFGKGGLEMQV

-1209 LSVSKSSYIGNPSP
+1209 LSGTLSKSSYIGNPSP

-1237 NGGRGYMSYDGNP
+1237 NGGRGYMGYDGNP
-1250 SPAPPPIGDPSGG
+1250 SPAPPAIDPTGG
-1263 PYYPTSLGS
+1263 PYYPSSMGS

-1280 LGAGTGTL
+1280 MTGASTGTL

-1327 AGPNNAGPHPHA
+1327 TGANNGGPHSHPHL
-1339 HTHPAPPPPPCQS
+1339 HPPPPSCQS
-1352 HPLSTFAATPTYSDI
+1352 HPLSTFAATPSYSDI

>member
-1 MCVYKWTSVAA
+1 MTRRVLLVVEDVTYIREKSKDAPRKNDGAPTCVGVLSAGRPFPRVLFPEQKGRSATGRSVY
-12 MKVSGV
+12 
-18 IAEKKLFGMRL
+18 
-29 FVLIAACLT
+29 
-38 SAVKGEA
+38 
-45 VQQHFR
+45 
-51 IRPSNSSVLEGGEVV
+51 P
-66 IPCEVTNRV
+66 
-75 GAVQWVKDGFAYVI
+75 
-89 QPNGDIVGHPRLKMI
+89 
-104 GDQNAGIYNLRI
+104 
-116 TDASLTDDGEY
+116 
-127 ECQVG
+127 
-132 RYLRIKPIRASA
+132 
-144 HLIVT
+144 
-149 SPPRKVEISS
+149 PPRKVEISS
-159 HPNNR
+159 HPNR
-164 EIEVK
+164 KVIEVK

-182 AKPAASIIWY
+182 AKPAASIVWY
-192 RGNVQIKGGDTTTNA
+192 RGNVQIKGGDTTITP
-207 ISIEGDKDAK
+207 ISIQGDKETAK
-217 PGETSRELL
+217 PGEASKELL

-249 EASHEA
+249 EASHPA

-264 TIRLSVFYPPGQPYI
+264 TIKLSVFYPPGPPYI

-295 LSCRSRGGN
+295 LACRSRGGN
-304 PPADIIW
+304 PPAEIIW
-311 YRNGERI
+311 FRNDVKI
-318 SSFTRRENTFSENVL
+318 TTAYRREGSVSENVL
-333 SFIARAEDEK
+333 SFTARAEDEK
-343 ARYRCEVSNVMS
+343 ARYRCEVSNIMS

-385 DQVHITC
+385 DQVLITC
-392 MTENSNPPADIKWT
+392 TTENSNPPADIKWT

-414 NSSKTEP
+414 NASKTEP

-429 TSNVTFSINRKSRS
+429 SSNVTFSINRKSRS

-448 HASNAKLT
+448 HASNVKLT

-490 LKLMCIAT
+490 LKLTCTAT

-503 ATLTWYKNDRKVS
+503 ATLTWYKNDRKVP
-516 LGTVR
+516 GTVR
-521 QRNHAVSSELAILV
+521 TRNHVVFSELAMLV

-602 SWWKNGIPVTG
+602 SWWKNGIPVSG
-613 TRNGTKP
+613 TRNGTKS
-620 GLHGGYL
+620 GLHGGFL
-627 SFVELSLDLT
+627 SFVELTLDLA

-665 VLYKPIFSPLDPFEL
+665 VLYKPIFSPLDPSEL
-680 TGLEGEPFVIS
+680 IGLEGEPFVIS
-691 VSARGNPNTTE
+691 VSARGNPNMTT

-707 DGLPIVSSNRR
+707 DGLPVGSSGKRI
-718 VTAHG
+718 TAHG
-723 STLNITKL
+723 STLNITRL
-731 DRHDAGTYICEALNK
+731 DRHDAGTYICEAFNK

-762 KIKRISSS
+762 KIKRTSSS

-780 KLFCEIDGSP
+780 KLFCEVDGSP
-790 IGDEFVTWQKVGS
+790 IGDEYVTWQKVGS
-803 NLEPGR
+803 NPELPGG

-818 SYLHIERPSQ
+818 SYLHIDSPSQ
-828 QDVGEYL
+828 EDVGEYR

-875 SVHLYCKARGSPL
+875 NVQLFCKARGSPL
-888 PRFSWIF
+888 PRFTWTF
-895 NRKTLSP
+895 NGKTLLP
-902 NTTENKYSITHSD
+902 NATENKYSITHSD
-915 LSELYSETVLT
+915 LSELYSETTLT
-926 IHNVKAQDYGKY
+926 IHHVRTQDYGKY
-938 ECRAQNKVGQSSEDI
+938 ECRAQNKMGHSVDDI
-953 LLDVTSP
+953 YLDVTSP
-960 PDKPSDLEVYNVT
+960 PDKPGDLEVYNVT

-983 GFDGGLPTSYQI
+983 GFDGGLPTSHQI
-995 RWRQALDYEARY
+995 RWRQALDYEDRY
-1007 YYLDIS
+1007 HYLDVS
-1013 PGENKATI
+1013 PGDYKATI

-1100 KKAQRAGINK
+1100 KKAQRAGPSKEENLPDVLLEKGDFPMNYIYTLAATSFIIFIVNIFVMFWYIVRKRNRARINK

-1145 NDYVQDEGRK
+1145 NDYVDEGRK

-1165 TMQDYGKGGLEMQV
+1165 TMQDFGKGGLEMQV

-1237 NGGRGYMSYDGNP
+1237 NGRGYISYDSNP
-1250 SPAPPPIGDPSGG
+1250 SPAPTSLGDPAGG
-1263 PYYPTSLGS
+1263 PYYPASLGS
-1272 TGHIMGGH
+1272 TGHIITGH
-1280 LGAGTGTL
+1280 MTGAGTGTL

-1327 AGPNNAGPHPHA
+1327 AGANNGGPHPHP
-1339 HTHPAPPPPPCQS
+1339 HSHPTPPPPPCQS

>member
-1 MCVYKWTSVAA
+1 MSR
-12 MKVSGV
+12 SS
-18 IAEKKLFGMRL
+18 IQLSL
-29 FVLIAACLT
+29 
-38 SAVKGEA
+38 KGEG
-45 VQQHFR
+45 QYFR
-51 IRPSNSSVLEGGEVV
+51 VRPSNSSVLEGGEVT
-66 IPCEVTNRV
+66 IFCEVGNRV
-75 GAVQWVKDGFAYVI
+75 GTVQWVKDGFAYVI
-89 QPNGDIVGHPRLKMI
+89 QQNGEIVGHPRLKLI
-104 GDQNAGIYNLRI
+104 GDQNAGIFNLKI

-132 RYLRIKPIRASA
+132 RYLRVKPIRASA

-149 SPPRKVEISS
+149 SPPQKVAISN
-159 HPNNR
+159 HPKKQI
-164 EIEVK
+164 IEVK
-169 VGESRRLECIVRS
+169 VGESRRLECIVS
-182 AKPAASIIWY
+182 AAKPAASIIWY
-192 RGNVQIKGGDTTTNA
+192 RGNTQIKGGDTTIAA
-207 ISIEGDKDAK
+207 ISIQGDKEK
-217 PGETSRELL
+217 PGETKELL
-226 KYDTHGSITIVPTA
+226 KYDTHGSITIMPTA

-249 EASHEA
+249 EASHPA

-264 TIRLSVFYPPGQPYI
+264 TITLSVFYPPGPPYI

-295 LSCRSRGGN
+295 LACRSRGGN
-304 PPADIIW
+304 PQAEIVW
-311 YRNGERI
+311 YRNDEKV
-318 SSFTRRENTFSENVL
+318 TAAHRRGPGVSENVY
-333 SFIARAEDEK
+333 SFIARAEDDK
-343 ARYRCEVSNVMS
+343 ARYRCEVSNIMS

-385 DQVHITC
+385 DQVLIICT
-392 MTENSNPPADIKWT
+392 TENSNPPADIKWT

-414 NSSKTEP
+414 NASKTEL

-429 TSNVTFSINRKSRS
+429 SSNVTFSINRKSRS

-465 NVIYPPSKLSVTG
+465 NVIYPPSKLTVTG
-478 YEEGTTIVAGTV
+478 YEEGTTVVAGTV
-490 LKLMCIAT
+490 LKLMCTAT

-503 ATLTWYKNDRKVS
+503 ATLTWYKNDRKV

-558 KVLVLKVNF
+558 KVLVLKVHF

-582 AGQEGR
+582 AGQEGHL
-588 IICESSSSNPAAEM
+588 ICESSSSNPAAEM
-602 SWWKNGIPVTG
+602 SWWKNGIPVPG
-613 TRNGTKP
+613 TRNSTKP

-627 SFVELSLDLT
+627 SSVELTLDLT

-652 ELGRSI
+652 ELGRSS

-665 VLYKPIFSPLDPFEL
+665 VLYKPIFSPLDPYEL

-707 DGLPIVSSNRR
+707 DGLPLGNSGKRI
-718 VTAHG
+718 TAHG
-723 STLNITKL
+723 STLNITRL

-762 KIKRISSS
+762 KIKRTSSS

-780 KLFCEIDGSP
+780 KLFCEVDGSP
-790 IGDEFVTWQKVGS
+790 IGDEYVTWHKIGS
-803 NLEPGR
+803 NPELPGR
-809 YSTSFVNRT
+809 YSTSFINRT
-818 SYLHIERPSQ
+818 SYLHIENPSQ
-828 QDVGEYL
+828 EDVGEYR

-875 SVHLYCKARGSPL
+875 NVRLFCKARGSPL
-888 PRFSWIF
+888 PHFTWIF
-895 NRKTLSP
+895 NGKTLLP
-902 NTTENKYSITHSD
+902 NATEDKYSITHSD
-915 LSELYSETVLT
+915 LSELYSETTLT
-926 IHNVKAQDYGKY
+926 IYHVRSQDYGKY
-938 ECRAQNKVGQSSEDI
+938 ECLAQNKIGHSTENI

-960 PDKPSDLEVYNVT
+960 PDKPSDLEVYNYT

-983 GFDGGLPTSYQI
+983 GFDGGLSTSHQI
-995 RWRQALDYEARY
+995 RWREALDYDDRY
-1007 YYLDIS
+1007 HYVDVV
-1013 PGENKATI
+1013 PGEYKATI

-1044 FLPDLVKVQTL
+1044 FLPDLLKVQTL

-1100 KKAQRAGINK
+1100 KKVQRTGINK

-1145 NDYVQDEGRK
+1145 NDYVDEGRK

-1165 TMQDYGKGGLEMQV
+1165 TMQDFGKGGLEMQV

-1237 NGGRGYMSYDGNP
+1237 NGGRGYMGYDGNP
-1250 SPAPPPIGDPSGG
+1250 SPAPPAIDPTGG
-1263 PYYPTSLGS
+1263 PYYPSSMGS

-1280 LGAGTGTL
+1280 MTGVSTGTL

-1327 AGPNNAGPHPHA
+1327 AGTNNGGPHSHPHS
-1339 HTHPAPPPPPCQS
+1339 HPPPPSCQS
-1352 HPLSTFAATPTYSDI
+1352 HPLSTFAATPSYSDI

>member
-1 MCVYKWTSVAA
+1 
-12 MKVSGV
+12 MKVFSRLT
-18 IAEKKLFGMRL
+18 IAEKLLGMWL
-29 FVLIAACLT
+29 LVLIAACST
-38 SAVKGEA
+38 SLVKGDA
-45 VQQHFR
+45 GQYFR
-51 IRPSNSSVLEGGEVV
+51 IRPINSSVLEGNEVT
-66 IPCEVTNRV
+66 IQCEVGNRA
-75 GAVQWVKDGFAYVI
+75 GTVQWVKDGFAYVI
-89 QPNGDIVGHPRLKMI
+89 QQNGEIVGHPRLKLI
-104 GDQNAGIYNLRI
+104 GDQQAGIFNLQI

-132 RYLRIKPIRASA
+132 RYMRIKPIRANA

-149 SPPRKVEISS
+149 SLPRKVEISS
-159 HPNNR
+159 HPNKQV
-164 EIEVK
+164 IEVK
-169 VGESRRLECIVRS
+169 VGESRRVECIVRS

-192 RGNVQIKGGDTTTNA
+192 RGNVQIKGGDTSITA
-207 ISIEGDKDAK
+207 ISIQGDKETTK

-226 KYDTHGSITIVPTA
+226 KYDTHGSITIMPTA

-249 EASHEA
+249 EALHPA
-255 IPIDRPMRA
+255 IPPDRPMRA
-264 TIRLSVFYPPGQPYI
+264 TITLSVFYPPGAPYI

-295 LSCRSRGGN
+295 LACRSRGGN
-304 PPADIIW
+304 PPAEIIW
-311 YRNGERI
+311 YRNDKRI
-318 SSFTRRENTFSENVL
+318 SAVHRRGAGVSENIL
-333 SFIARAEDEK
+333 SFMARAEDDK
-343 ARYRCEVSNVMS
+343 ARYRCEVSNIMS
-355 VQPMKVHV
+355 VQPMKLHV

-374 TITGPTEAKAD
+374 TISGPTEAKAG
-385 DQVHITC
+385 DQVLITC
-392 MTENSNPPADIKWT
+392 TTENSNPPADIKWT
-406 VDGHNFES
+406 VDGRNSES
-414 NSSKTEP
+414 NSSRTEP

-429 TSNVTFSINRKSRS
+429 SSNVTFNINHKSRS

-448 HASNAKLT
+448 HASNVKLT

-465 NVIYPPSKLSVTG
+465 NVIYPPAKLTVTG
-478 YEEGTTIVAGTV
+478 YDESTPLVAGTV
-490 LKLMCIAT
+490 LKLMCTAT
-498 AGNPL
+498 SGNPL
-503 ATLTWYKNDRKVS
+503 ATLTWYKNDRKV

-521 QRNHAVSSELAILV
+521 QRNHAVSSELAMLV

-558 KVLVLKVNF
+558 KLLVLKVHF

-582 AGQEGR
+582 AGQEGS
-588 IICESSSSNPAAEM
+588 IICESSSSNPPAEM
-602 SWWKNGIPVTG
+602 SWWNNGIPVTG
-613 TRNGTKP
+613 TKNNTKP
-620 GLHGGYL
+620 GLHGGYVSSVKL
-627 SFVELSLDLT
+627 TLDLT
-637 EDMNGEVYTCEAKNT
+637 VDKNGEVYTCEAKNT
-652 ELGRSI
+652 ELGRSV

-665 VLYKPIFSPLDPFEL
+665 VLYKPIFSPLDPAEL

-691 VSARGNPNTTE
+691 VMASGNPNTTE

-707 DGLPIVSSNRR
+707 DGLPLGNSRKRI
-718 VTAHG
+718 TAHG
-723 STLNITKL
+723 STLNITRL

-754 NLTVQYPA
+754 NLTVLYPA
-762 KIKRISSS
+762 KIKRTSSS
-770 GIVYPPGIEA
+770 GIVYPPDVEA
-780 KLFCEIDGSP
+780 KLFCEVDGSP
-790 IGDEFVTWQKVGS
+790 IGDEYVTWQKVGS
-803 NLEPGR
+803 NPELPGR

-818 SYLHIERPSQ
+818 SYLHIEHPSQ
-828 QDVGEYL
+828 EDVGEYR
-835 CKVNNGIGNVTSDP
+835 CKVNNIIGNVTSDP

-875 SVHLYCKARGSPL
+875 NVQLFCKARGSPL
-888 PRFSWIF
+888 PRFTWIF
-895 NRKTLSP
+895 NGKTLLP
-902 NTTENKYSITHSD
+902 NATENKYSITHSD
-915 LSELYSETVLT
+915 LSELYSETTLT
-926 IHNVKAQDYGKY
+926 VYKVKSHDYGNY
-938 ECRAQNKVGQSSEDI
+938 ECRAQNKMGQSVDEI
-953 LLDVTSP
+953 HLDVTSP
-960 PDKPSDLEVYNVT
+960 PDKPSDLEIYNVT
-973 HDSVTLIWKR
+973 HDSITLIWKR
-983 GFDGGLPTSYQI
+983 GFDGGLPTSHMI
-995 RWRQALDYEARY
+995 RWREAAVHYENSY
-1007 YYLDIS
+1007 HYLDVS
-1013 PGENKATI
+1013 PGEYKATI
-1021 SGLSLGTYYVF
+1021 SGLSLGTSYVF
-1032 SVKAINEKGDSG
+1032 SVKALNEKGESG
-1044 FLPDLVKVQTL
+1044 FLPDLLKAQTL

-1091 IVFATIKSK
+1091 IIFATVKSK
-1100 KKAQRAGINK
+1100 KKAQRTGINK

-1145 NDYVQDEGRK
+1145 NDYVDEGRK

-1165 TMQDYGKGGLEMQV
+1165 TIQDFGKGGLEMQV

-1237 NGGRGYMSYDGNP
+1237 NGRGYMSYDGNP
-1250 SPAPPPIGDPSGG
+1250 SPAPPVIGDPSGG
-1263 PYYPTSLGS
+1263 PYYPTSMGS

-1280 LGAGTGTL
+1280 LVGTGTGTL

-1327 AGPNNAGPHPHA
+1327 VANNGGPHSHPHS
-1339 HTHPAPPPPPCQS
+1339 HPAPPPPPCQS
-1352 HPLSTFAATPTYSDI
+1352 HPLSTFAATPSYSDI

>member
-1 MCVYKWTSVAA
+1 MEA
-12 MKVSGV
+12 SGV
-18 IAEKKLFGMRL
+18 IAERLLGMRL
-29 FVLIAACLT
+29 VGMRFLVLVAACLIPV
-38 SAVKGEA
+38 VKGEG
-45 VQQHFR
+45 QYFR
-51 IRPSNSSVLEGGEVV
+51 VRPSNSSVLEGGEVT
-66 IPCEVTNRV
+66 ISCEVGNRV
-75 GAVQWVKDGFAYVI
+75 GTVQWVKDGFAYVI
-89 QPNGDIVGHPRLKMI
+89 QQNGEIVGHPRLKLI
-104 GDQNAGIYNLRI
+104 GDQSSGIFNLKI

-149 SPPRKVEISS
+149 SPPQKVAISN
-159 HPNNR
+159 HPKKQI
-164 EIEVK
+164 IEVK
-169 VGESRRLECIVRS
+169 VGESRRLECIVS
-182 AKPAASIIWY
+182 AAKPAASIIWY
-192 RGNVQIKGGDTTTNA
+192 RGNTQIKGGDTTIAA
-207 ISIEGDKDAK
+207 ISIQGDKEK
-217 PGETSRELL
+217 PGETKELV
-226 KYDTHGSITIVPTA
+226 KYDTHGSITIMPTA

-249 EASHEA
+249 EASHPA

-264 TIRLSVFYPPGQPYI
+264 TITLSVFYPPGPPYI

-295 LSCRSRGGN
+295 LACRSRGGN
-304 PPADIIW
+304 PQAEIVW
-311 YRNGERI
+311 YRNNEKV
-318 SSFTRRENTFSENVL
+318 TAAHRRGPGVSENVY
-333 SFIARAEDEK
+333 SFIARAEDDK
-343 ARYRCEVSNVMS
+343 ARYRCEVSNIMS

-385 DQVHITC
+385 DQVLITC
-392 MTENSNPPADIKWT
+392 TTENSNPPADIKWT

-414 NSSKTEP
+414 NASKTEL

-429 TSNVTFSINRKSRS
+429 SSNVTFSINRKSRS

-465 NVIYPPSKLSVTG
+465 NVIYPPSKLTVTG

-490 LKLMCIAT
+490 LKLMCTAT

-503 ATLTWYKNDRKVS
+503 ATLTWYKNDRKV

-544 RCEATNSATEIPLL
+544 RCEAMNSATEIPLL
-558 KVLVLKVNF
+558 KVLVLKVHF

-588 IICESSSSNPAAEM
+588 LICESSSSNPAAEM
-602 SWWKNGIPVTG
+602 SWWKNGIPVPG
-613 TRNGTKP
+613 TRNSTKP

-627 SFVELSLDLT
+627 SSVELTLDLT
-637 EDMNGEVYTCEAKNT
+637 EDMNGEVYTCEAKNA
-652 ELGRSI
+652 ELGRSS

-665 VLYKPIFSPLDPFEL
+665 VLYKPIFSPLDPYEL

-707 DGLPIVSSNRR
+707 DGLPLGSSGKRI
-718 VTAHG
+718 TAHG
-723 STLNITKL
+723 STLNITRL

-762 KIKRISSS
+762 KIKRTSSS

-780 KLFCEIDGSP
+780 KLFCEVDGSP
-790 IGDEFVTWQKVGS
+790 IGDEYVTWQKIGS
-803 NLEPGR
+803 NPELPGR
-809 YSTSFVNRT
+809 YSTSFINRT
-818 SYLHIERPSQ
+818 SYLHIENPSQ
-828 QDVGEYL
+828 EDVGEYR
-835 CKVNNGIGNVTSDP
+835 CKVNNGIGNITSDP

-875 SVHLYCKARGSPL
+875 NVQLFCKARGSPL
-888 PRFSWIF
+888 PHFTWIF
-895 NRKTLSP
+895 NGKTLLP
-902 NTTENKYSITHSD
+902 NATEDKYSITHSD
-915 LSELYSETVLT
+915 LSELYSETTLT
-926 IHNVKAQDYGKY
+926 IYKVRSQDYGKY
-938 ECRAQNKVGQSSEDI
+938 ECLAQNKMGHSTENI

-960 PDKPSDLEVYNVT
+960 PDKPSDLEVYNYT

-983 GFDGGLPTSYQI
+983 GFDGGLPTSHQI
-995 RWRQALDYEARY
+995 RWRQALDYDDRY
-1007 YYLDIS
+1007 HYLDVL
-1013 PGENKATI
+1013 PGEYKATI

-1055 REAPPTELTS
+1055 RPNNEENLPDVLSEKGDFPMNYIYTLAATS
-1065 SENSSSYIIVI
+1065 VIIFIVNVFIMSWYIIRKRNK
-1076 IITVSA
+1076 T
-1082 SACLLIAAT
+1082 
-1091 IVFATIKSK
+1091 
-1100 KKAQRAGINK
+1100 RINK

-1145 NDYVQDEGRK
+1145 NDYVDEGRK

-1165 TMQDYGKGGLEMQV
+1165 TMQDFGKGGLEMQV

-1237 NGGRGYMSYDGNP
+1237 NGGRGYMGYDGNP
-1250 SPAPPPIGDPSGG
+1250 SPAPPAIDPTGG
-1263 PYYPTSLGS
+1263 PYYPSSMGS

-1280 LGAGTGTL
+1280 MTGASTGTL

-1327 AGPNNAGPHPHA
+1327 AGANNGGPHSHPHS
-1339 HTHPAPPPPPCQS
+1339 HPPPPSCQS
-1352 HPLSTFAATPTYSDI
+1352 HPLSTFAATPSYSDI

>member
-1 MCVYKWTSVAA
+1 MEYH
-12 MKVSGV
+12 
-18 IAEKKLFGMRL
+18 
-29 FVLIAACLT
+29 
-38 SAVKGEA
+38 A
-45 VQQHFR
+45 VQGLSIVLKPNPSDSSSGEGQYFR
-51 IRPSNSSVLEGGEVV
+51 VRPSNSSVLEGGEV
-66 IPCEVTNRV
+66 IISCEVGNRV
-75 GAVQWVKDGFAYVI
+75 GTVQWVKDGFAYVI
-89 QPNGDIVGHPRLKMI
+89 QQNGEIVGHPRLKLI
-104 GDQNAGIYNLRI
+104 GDQNAGIFNLKI

-132 RYLRIKPIRASA
+132 RYLRVKPIRASA

-149 SPPRKVEISS
+149 SPPQKVAISN
-159 HPNNR
+159 HPKKQI
-164 EIEVK
+164 IEVK
-169 VGESRRLECIVRS
+169 VGESRRLECIVS
-182 AKPAASIIWY
+182 AAKPAASIIWY
-192 RGNVQIKGGDTTTNA
+192 RGNTQIKGGDTTIAA
-207 ISIEGDKDAK
+207 ISIQGDKEK
-217 PGETSRELL
+217 PGETKELL
-226 KYDTHGSITIVPTA
+226 KYDTHGSITIMPTA

-249 EASHEA
+249 EASHPA

-264 TIRLSVFYPPGQPYI
+264 TITLSVFYPPGPPYI

-295 LSCRSRGGN
+295 LACRSRGGN
-304 PPADIIW
+304 PQAEIVW
-311 YRNGERI
+311 YRNDEKV
-318 SSFTRRENTFSENVL
+318 TAAHRRGPGVSENVY
-333 SFIARAEDEK
+333 SFIARAEDDK
-343 ARYRCEVSNVMS
+343 ARYRCEVSNIMS

-369 APAGV
+369 VPAGV

-385 DQVHITC
+385 DQVLITC
-392 MTENSNPPADIKWT
+392 TTENSNPPADIKWT

-414 NSSKTEP
+414 NASKTEL

-429 TSNVTFSINRKSRS
+429 SSNVTFSINRKSRS

-465 NVIYPPSKLSVTG
+465 NVIYPPSKLTVTG

-503 ATLTWYKNDRKVS
+503 ATLTWYKNDRKV

-521 QRNHAVSSELAILV
+521 QRNHAVSSELVILV

-558 KVLVLKVNF
+558 KVLVLKVYF

-588 IICESSSSNPAAEM
+588 LICESSSSNPAAEM
-602 SWWKNGIPVTG
+602 SWWKNGIPVPG
-613 TRNGTKP
+613 TRNSTKP

-627 SFVELSLDLT
+627 SSVELTLDLT
-637 EDMNGEVYTCEAKNT
+637 EDMNGEVYTCEAKNA
-652 ELGRSI
+652 ELGRSS

-665 VLYKPIFSPLDPFEL
+665 VLYKPIFSPLDPYEL

-707 DGLPIVSSNRR
+707 DGLPLGNNGKRI
-718 VTAHG
+718 TAHG
-723 STLNITKL
+723 STLNITRL

-762 KIKRISSS
+762 KIKRTSSS

-780 KLFCEIDGSP
+780 KLFCEVDGSP
-790 IGDEFVTWQKVGS
+790 IGDEYVTWQKIGS
-803 NLEPGR
+803 NPELPGR
-809 YSTSFVNRT
+809 YSTSFINRT
-818 SYLHIERPSQ
+818 SYLHIENPSQ
-828 QDVGEYL
+828 EDVGEYR
-835 CKVNNGIGNVTSDP
+835 CKVNNGIGNITSDP

-875 SVHLYCKARGSPL
+875 NVQLFCKARGSPL
-888 PRFSWIF
+888 PHFTWIF
-895 NRKTLSP
+895 NGKTLLP
-902 NTTENKYSITHSD
+902 NATEDKYSITHSD
-915 LSELYSETVLT
+915 LSELYSETTLT
-926 IHNVKAQDYGKY
+926 IYKVRSQDYGKY
-938 ECRAQNKVGQSSEDI
+938 ECLAQNKMGHSTENI

-960 PDKPSDLEVYNVT
+960 PDKPSDLEVYNYT

-983 GFDGGLPTSYQI
+983 GFDGGLPTSHQV
-995 RWRQALDYEARY
+995 RWRQALDYDDRY
-1007 YYLDIS
+1007 HYMDVV
-1013 PGENKATI
+1013 PGEYKATI

-1100 KKAQRAGINK
+1100 KKVQRTGINK

-1145 NDYVQDEGRK
+1145 NDYVDEGRK

-1165 TMQDYGKGGLEMQV
+1165 TMQDFGKGGLEMQV

-1237 NGGRGYMSYDGNP
+1237 NGGRGYMGYDGNP
-1250 SPAPPPIGDPSGG
+1250 SPAPPAIDPTGG
-1263 PYYPTSLGS
+1263 PYYPSSMGS

-1280 LGAGTGTL
+1280 MTGASTGTL

-1327 AGPNNAGPHPHA
+1327 TGANNGGPHSHPHL
-1339 HTHPAPPPPPCQS
+1339 HPPPPSCQS
-1352 HPLSTFAATPTYSDI
+1352 HPLSTFAATPSYSDI